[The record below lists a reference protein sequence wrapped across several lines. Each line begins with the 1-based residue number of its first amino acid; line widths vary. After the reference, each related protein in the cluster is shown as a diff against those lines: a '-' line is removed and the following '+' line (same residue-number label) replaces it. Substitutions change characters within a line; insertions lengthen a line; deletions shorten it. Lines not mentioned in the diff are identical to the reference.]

1 MKSRHFPTAIL
12 HGGLMVFVRGAS
24 YFDNVLWTMQIELV
38 GSLIIYLVY
47 GTMDGRLRTFTILAR
62 GVLCCST
69 LVNPAYLGFV
79 LGALMPDGW
88 AESRD
93 GVAPSLVLIIS
104 ILLGFCVPGLCA

>member
-47 GTMDGRLRTFTILAR
+47 GTMDGRLRTFTILAL

-69 LVNPAYLGFV
+69 LFNPAYLGFFLV
-79 LGALMPDGW
+79 ALIRVPWPEG
-88 AESRD
+88 RD
-93 GVAPSLVLIIS
+93 GIAPSLVL
-104 ILLGFCVPGLCA
+104 